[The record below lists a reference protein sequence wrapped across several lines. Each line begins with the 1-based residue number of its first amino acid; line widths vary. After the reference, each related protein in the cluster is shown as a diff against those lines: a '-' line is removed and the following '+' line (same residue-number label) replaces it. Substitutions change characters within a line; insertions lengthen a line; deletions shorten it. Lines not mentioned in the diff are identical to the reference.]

1 MARSAAKAAL
11 TVGEVA
17 TRSGVPVSTVHF
29 YEAQGLISGWRTSGN
44 QRRYER
50 SVLRRIAIIQVA
62 QRAGLSL
69 KAMAEFLA
77 PIPADRALGAEDWRR
92 LSLAWQSLIDDRI
105 ETLRRL
111 RDELDRC
118 IGCGCLS
125 LADCPLRNPED
136 RLGRDGAGPRILLR
150 RR

>member
-1 MARSAAKAAL
+1 MVEVKRRSGL

-17 TRSGVPVSTVHF
+17 ARSGVPVSTVHF
-29 YEAQGLISGWRTSGN
+29 YEAQGLIAGWRTAGN

-69 KAMAEFLA
+69 KAVAGFLA
-77 PIPADRALGAEDWRR
+77 AMPADRSLAADDWRR
-92 LSLAWQSLIDDRI
+92 LSLAWQSMIDDRI

-111 RDELDRC
+111 RDELGTC

-136 RLGRDGAGPRILLR
+136 RLGRDGAGPRILMR

>member
-1 MARSAAKAAL
+1 MNQVDAKAAL

-17 TRSGVPVSTVHF
+17 ARSGVPVSTIHF
-29 YEAQGLISGWRTSGN
+29 YEAQGLIRSWRTSGN

-50 SVLRRIAIIQVA
+50 SVLRRVAVIQVA

-69 KAMAEFLA
+69 KVMAEFLSSA
-77 PIPADRALGAEDWRR
+77 PLDRPLAAEDWQRFTR
-92 LSLAWQSLIDDRI
+92 SWQSLIDGRI

-111 RDELDRC
+111 RDEIDSC

-125 LADCPLRNPED
+125 LADCPLRNPGD
-136 RLGRDGAGPRILLR
+136 RLGRNGAGPRILLR
-150 RR
+150 

>member
-1 MARSAAKAAL
+1 MGRNQPTGAL

-17 TRSGVPVSTVHF
+17 ARSGVPVSTVHF
-29 YEAQGLISGWRTSGN
+29 YEAQGLIAGWRTAGN
-44 QRRYER
+44 QRRYGR
-50 SVLRRIAIIQVA
+50 AVLRRIAIIQVA

-69 KAMAEFLA
+69 KAVAGFLTAVPAGRA
-77 PIPADRALGAEDWRR
+77 PSVDDWRR
-92 LSLAWQSLIDDRI
+92 LSLAWQSMIDERI

-111 RDELDRC
+111 RDELDSC

-136 RLGRDGAGPRILLR
+136 RLGRDGAGPRILMR
-150 RR
+150 R

>member
-1 MARSAAKAAL
+1 MVEVKRTKTGL

-17 TRSGVPVSTVHF
+17 SRSGVPVSTVHF
-29 YEAQGLISGWRTSGN
+29 YEAQGLIAGWRTAGN

-69 KAMAEFLA
+69 KAMAEFLVA
-77 PIPADRALGAEDWRR
+77 MPAGRSPAADDWRR
-92 LSLAWQSLIDDRI
+92 LAGAWQSMIDQRI

-111 RDELDRC
+111 RDELDSC

-136 RLGRDGAGPRILLR
+136 RLARDGAGPRILLR
-150 RR
+150 R